1 MEDRDLR
8 NQFDVLKRIENL
20 TEGINNQMSRRS
32 GSILKRYPITFAII
46 ALFGIDAVSVGVK
59 GILEKISIFHEN
71 PFLMLIFGLV
81 ILLVLGLLYK
91 KLDK

>member
-8 NQFDVLKRIENL
+8 NQLDVLKRIENL
-20 TEGINNQMSRRS
+20 AEGINSQISKRG
-32 GSILKRYPITFAII
+32 GSILKRYPITFAIL

-59 GILEKISIFHEN
+59 GILEEINLFKDN
-71 PFLMLIFGLV
+71 PLLMLVFGLI
-81 ILLVLGLLYK
+81 ILTVLGLLYK

>member
-20 TEGINNQMSRRS
+20 AEGINSQMSNRS
-32 GSILKRYPITFAII
+32 SSVFKRYPITFAIL
-46 ALFGIDAVSVGVK
+46 ALFGIDAVSVGIK
-59 GILEKISIFHEN
+59 GILEEINIFKEN
-71 PFLMLIFGLV
+71 PILMLMFGLV
-81 ILLVLGLLYK
+81 ILTVLGLLYK

>member
-8 NQFDVLKRIENL
+8 NQLDVLKRIENL
-20 TEGINNQMSRRS
+20 AEGINTKMSMRS
-32 GSILKRYPITFAII
+32 GSILKRYPITFAIL

-59 GILEKISIFHEN
+59 GILEEISIFKDN

-81 ILLVLGLLYK
+81 ILTVLGLLYK

>member
-8 NQFDVLKRIENL
+8 NQLDVLKRIENL
-20 TEGINNQMSRRS
+20 AEGINTKMSARS
-32 GSILKRYPITFAII
+32 GSILKRYPITFAIL

-59 GILEKISIFHEN
+59 GILEEISIFKDN
-71 PFLMLIFGLV
+71 PLLMLIFGLV
-81 ILLVLGLLYK
+81 ILTVLGLLYK